1 MKVRKNSKRKA
12 SASENE
18 RSSSVAEDPLQTQ
31 DDLQEEPR
39 AKKANNERR
48 SSSRAEENGSVRVKV
63 EPRGSVEELS
73 SNEYYQLDPDSVRT
87 ETELWCSCP
96 AVEKGEVGCGRG
108 RARQGAQQTLFYF
121 CLYHRCTVIY

>member
-18 RSSSVAEDPLQTQ
+18 RSSSVAEDPLQTP

-48 SSSRAEENGSVRVKV
+48 SSSRAEEKGSVRVKV

-73 SNEYYQLDPDSVRT
+73 SNEYYQLDPDSVRM
-87 ETELWCSCP
+87 ETELCSCP
-96 AVEKGEVGCGRG
+96 PVEKGEVGCGKG
-108 RARQGAQQTLFYF
+108 STGF
-121 CLYHRCTVIY
+121 

>member
-18 RSSSVAEDPLQTQ
+18 RSSSVLEDPLQTP

-48 SSSRAEENGSVRVKV
+48 SSSRAEEKGSVRVKV

-73 SNEYYQLDPDSVRT
+73 NNEYYQLDPDSVRM
-87 ETELWCSCP
+87 ETELCSCP
-96 AVEKGEVGCGRG
+96 AVEKGEVGCGKG
-108 RARQGAQQTLFYF
+108 RARQGDHLALPSEICHTK
-121 CLYHRCTVIY
+121 V

>member
-18 RSSSVAEDPLQTQ
+18 RSSSVLEDPLQTP

-48 SSSRAEENGSVRVKV
+48 RSSSRAEEKSSVRVKV

-73 SNEYYQLDPDSVRT
+73 SNEYYQLDPDSVRM
-87 ETELWCSCP
+87 ETELCSCP
-96 AVEKGEVGCGRG
+96 PVEKGEVGCGKG
-108 RARQGAQQTLFYF
+108 STGF
-121 CLYHRCTVIY
+121 